1 MEKLDKAKAYFQ
13 EAKVELKKVSWP
25 TRPQT
30 LNLTWIVIV
39 MVVISSIF
47 FGVVDFVLSGLV
59 KIVLSR

>member
-1 MEKLDKAKAYFQ
+1 MEKIDKAKAYFQ

-30 LNLTWIVIV
+30 LNLTWVVIV
-39 MVVISSIF
+39 MVIISAVF

-59 KIVLSR
+59 KLVLR